1 MNSHDC
7 DYTYSTYTCTF
18 LYNTFSSYPAG
29 RAVYHLQQLWARS
42 KNCHFQEKWCPGHG
56 RISFTALGLVSN
68 LPTKS
73 KDTLEKS
80 LALKSLYILVKLH
93 KTCELQI
100 WLKYL
105 LPHSFRVPVSIL
117 NLGFCLSF
125 STKVF
130 FSGFAPSAKCTEW
143 PVLAKVNCPRCE

>member
-1 MNSHDC
+1 M
-7 DYTYSTYTCTF
+7 YL
-18 LYNTFSSYPAG
+18 LYNNFSSYPAG
-29 RAVYHLQQLWARS
+29 RAVYHLQQLWSCS
-42 KNCHFQEKWCPGHG
+42 KNCHLQEKWCPGHG

-68 LPTKS
+68 PPTKS

-80 LALKSLYILVKLH
+80 LALKSLYILVKVH

-130 FSGFAPSAKCTEW
+130 FL
-143 PVLAKVNCPRCE
+143 VLPHLPNALNGSNALNGLYWLKWIALGVNKHADVLWD